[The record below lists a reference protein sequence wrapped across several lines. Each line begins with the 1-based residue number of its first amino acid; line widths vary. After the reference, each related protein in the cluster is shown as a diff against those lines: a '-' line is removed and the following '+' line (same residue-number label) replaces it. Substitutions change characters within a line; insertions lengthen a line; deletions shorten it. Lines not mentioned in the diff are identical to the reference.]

1 MRIPNYYRV
10 EFLRN
15 LYKNEGEKEV
25 WLEDRLGNQK
35 PANFVVVHGF
45 MEGWHWDVVCSDEPG
60 KLSFVETNT
69 WGNVVSA
76 PVYAG
81 KPTSFRQPS
90 FCIVEI
96 DGNRAIFKNDWKAL
110 GVWEAEVRMHRREMQ
125 ERARAN
131 MGKLPEIHT
140 ALLKKPWKPMLMA
153 KEMPSVEPIPD
164 PIKKAFDEKAK
175 AKIPAP
181 GTLASQLVSVKPIG
195 GPVQLAQSIRKIYTG
210 DENE

>member
-10 EFLRN
+10 EFLRK

-45 MEGWHWDVVCSDEPG
+45 IEGWHWDVVSADEPG

-69 WGNVVSA
+69 WGNVAWA

-96 DGNRAIFKNDWKAL
+96 DGNRAIFKNDWNAL

-131 MGKLPEIHT
+131 MGKLPEIPI
-140 ALLKKPWKPMLMA
+140 ALVKKAWSPMLMA
-153 KEMPSVEPIPD
+153 KEMPSVD

-175 AKIPAP
+175 EKKEKAKRSAP
-181 GTLASQLVSVKPIG
+181 GTLASQLISVKPID
-195 GPVQLAQSIRKIYTG
+195 GPVRLGYAIRKIYT
-210 DENE
+210 EEK

>member
-25 WLEDRLGNQK
+25 WLEDKEGNQK

-45 MEGWHWDVVCSDEPG
+45 IEGWHWDVVCSDEPG
-60 KLSFVETNT
+60 KLSFVETNK
-69 WGNVVSA
+69 WGNVEWA
-76 PVYAG
+76 PVYAE
-81 KPTSFRQPS
+81 KPKTFRQPS

-110 GVWEAEVRMHRREMQ
+110 GVWEAELRMHRKEMQ

-131 MGKLPEIHT
+131 MGKLPEIPT
-140 ALLKKPWKPMLMA
+140 ALLKKPWKPMLMSKAMESVPMPEDSNKKA
-153 KEMPSVEPIPD
+153 KE
-164 PIKKAFDEKAK
+164 KKDKR
-175 AKIPAP
+175 PAP
-181 GTLASQLVSVKPIG
+181 GTLASQLVSVEPID
-195 GPVQLAQSIRKIYTG
+195 GPVRLGYAIRKIYT
-210 DENE
+210 EEK

>member
-10 EFLRN
+10 EFLRK

-25 WLEDRLGNQK
+25 WLEDRLGNQM

-45 MEGWHWDVVCSDEPG
+45 MEGWHWDVVSADEPG

-69 WGNVVSA
+69 WGNVAWA

-81 KPTSFRQPS
+81 KPETFRQPS

-96 DGNRAIFKNDWKAL
+96 DGNKAIFKNDWNAL
-110 GVWEAEVRMHRREMQ
+110 GVWEAELRMHRREMQ

-131 MGKLPEIHT
+131 MGKLPEIPT
-140 ALLKKPWKPMLMA
+140 MLVKKAWSPMLMA
-153 KEMPSVEPIPD
+153 KEMPSVEQIPD

-175 AKIPAP
+175 EKRPAP
-181 GTLASQLVSVKPIG
+181 GTLASQLLSVKPID
-195 GPVQLAQSIRKIYTG
+195 GPVRLGYAIRKIYT
-210 DENE
+210 EEK

>member
-15 LYKNEGEKEV
+15 LYKTEGEKEV
-25 WLEDRLGNQK
+25 WLEDRHGNQK
-35 PANFVVVHGF
+35 PAKFVVVHGF
-45 MEGWHWDVVCSDEPG
+45 MEGWHWDVVWSDEPG

-69 WGNVVSA
+69 CGNVAWA

-81 KPTSFRQPS
+81 KPETFRQPS

-96 DGNRAIFKNDWKAL
+96 DGNKAIFKNDWRAL

-131 MGKLPEIHT
+131 MGKLPEIPT
-140 ALLKKPWKPMLMA
+140 ALVKEPWKPMLMA
-153 KEMPSVEPIPD
+153 KAMESVQIPED
-164 PIKKAFDEKAK
+164 PIKKAFDKKAK
-175 AKIPAP
+175 AKRLAP
-181 GTLASQLVSVKPIG
+181 GTLASQLVSVEPID
-195 GPVQLAQSIRKIYTG
+195 GPVQLAQSIRKLYTG
-210 DENE
+210 EK

>member
-25 WLEDRLGNQK
+25 WLEDRLGNQM

-45 MEGWHWDVVCSDEPG
+45 MEGWHWDVVSADEPG
-60 KLSFVETNT
+60 KLSFVDTNT
-69 WGNVVSA
+69 WGNVAWA

-81 KPTSFRQPS
+81 KPETFRQPS

-110 GVWEAEVRMHRREMQ
+110 GVWEAELRMHRREMQ

-131 MGKLPEIHT
+131 MGKLPDIPT

-153 KEMPSVEPIPD
+153 KAMESVPMPEDSNKNAKE
-164 PIKKAFDEKAK
+164 KKDKR
-175 AKIPAP
+175 PAP
-181 GTLASQLVSVKPIG
+181 GTLASQLVSVEPIDG
-195 GPVQLAQSIRKIYTG
+195 HVRLGYAIRKIYT
-210 DENE
+210 EEK

>member
-10 EFLRN
+10 EFLRK
-15 LYKNEGEKEV
+15 LYKTEGEKEV

-35 PANFVVVHGF
+35 PAKFMVVHGF
-45 MEGWHWDVVCSDEPG
+45 MEGWHWDVVWADEPE

-69 WGNVVSA
+69 WGNVAWA

-81 KPTSFRQPS
+81 KPTVRQPS

-131 MGKLPEIHT
+131 MGKLPEIPI
-140 ALLKKPWKPMLMA
+140 ALVKKGWKPMLMA
-153 KEMPSVEPIPD
+153 KELPSGEPVPD
-164 PIKKAFDEKAK
+164 PIKKSFDEKAK
-175 AKIPAP
+175 AKREAP
-181 GTLASQLVSVKPIG
+181 GPLASKLVSVKPID

-210 DENE
+210 EK

>member
-10 EFLRN
+10 EFLRK
-15 LYKNEGEKEV
+15 LYKTEGEKEV

-45 MEGWHWDVVCSDEPG
+45 MEGWHWDVVWSDEPG
-60 KLSFVETNT
+60 KLSFVETNR
-69 WGNVVSA
+69 WGNVAWA

-81 KPTSFRQPS
+81 KPETFRQPS

-110 GVWEAEVRMHRREMQ
+110 GVWEAELRMHRREMQ

-131 MGKLPEIHT
+131 MGKLPEIPT
-140 ALLKKPWKPMLMA
+140 ALVKKGWKPMLMA
-153 KEMPSVEPIPD
+153 KELPD
-164 PIKKAFDEKAK
+164 QIEKAK
-175 AKIPAP
+175 RPAP
-181 GTLASQLVSVKPIG
+181 GTLASQLVSVKPID

-210 DENE
+210 EK

>member
-10 EFLRN
+10 EFLRK
-15 LYKNEGEKEV
+15 LYKTEGEKEV

-45 MEGWHWDVVCSDEPG
+45 MEGWHWDVVWSDEPG

-69 WGNVVSA
+69 WGNVAWA

-81 KPTSFRQPS
+81 KPETFRQPS

-96 DGNRAIFKNDWKAL
+96 DGNKAIFKNDWNAL
-110 GVWEAEVRMHRREMQ
+110 GVWEAELRMHRREMQ

-131 MGKLPEIHT
+131 LGKLPEIPT
-140 ALLKKPWKPMLMA
+140 ALVKKAWKPMLMA

-181 GTLASQLVSVKPIG
+181 GTLASQLISVKPID
-195 GPVQLAQSIRKIYTG
+195 GPVRLGYEIRKIYT
-210 DENE
+210 EEK

>member
-25 WLEDRLGNQK
+25 WLEDRLGNLT
-35 PANFVVVHGF
+35 PAKFVVVHGF
-45 MEGWHWDVVCSDEPG
+45 IEGWHWDVVEADEPG

-69 WGNVVSA
+69 WGNVAWA

-81 KPTSFRQPS
+81 KPTMIRQPS

-96 DGNRAIFKNDWKAL
+96 DGNRAIFKNDWTAI

-131 MGKLPEIHT
+131 MGKLPDIPIS
-140 ALLKKPWKPMLMA
+140 LVKKGWKPMLMA
-153 KEMPSVEPIPD
+153 KELLDGKPIPD
-164 PIKKAFDEKAK
+164 PIKKAFDKKAK
-175 AKIPAP
+175 AKRPAP
-181 GTLASQLVSVKPIG
+181 GTLASQLISVKPID
-195 GPVQLAQSIRKIYTG
+195 GPVRLGYAIRKIYT
-210 DENE
+210 EEK